1 VNSTVF
7 RRSWISLAVAAAIS
21 VGFTQSLVA
30 APPAVEQEAPAA
42 PEAKS
47 PAGGLKTLAVIS
59 GARYEKLIADISFL
73 GPYLGRPDA
82 GQMADAMLGM
92 FTGGKAATALD
103 KTKPWGV
110 IVQTDGSQFYY
121 VAVIPIANVDDLLEI
136 AKMHQA
142 EIKDAE
148 NGTKE
153 LSIPGKPP
161 AFLKTENGVA
171 FLSLAPTSLAKLPA
185 NPLEILGKMVGEYDL
200 AVALR
205 VRNIPEMYR
214 QFAIGAMQA
223 GMQQNMKRGENETD
237 EEFAAKQ
244 KLAEAQL
251 SQITQMINEV
261 DTVKLGWAIDPK
273 EKRTFLDFDYKF
285 IPGSKLAGQLA
296 AYKEQTTDFGG
307 FYQPSAAAT
316 AAFASKADPK
326 AVAENAAQV
335 DAMLQNFRQ
344 QVEREIDKKHSDA
357 KEREELKA
365 AAGDIFGAIEATL
378 KEGHMDGAVAISLS
392 PGATTVVGGIHVK
405 EPAKIEDA
413 LKKLEAVAKD
423 KPGFPGVKWN
433 AAKHGEVSFHT
444 LNAPVPEDKDELQKM
459 FGDSLELAVGIG
471 GDAVYLGVGKDN
483 VAAVGKA
490 IDASAAG
497 KDKKVPPFSASL
509 ALGPIMDF
517 AAEVSDKDREKQIFT
532 AIAAKLKGNTKDR
545 DHIRMYGQLI
555 DSGLRYHFEAEEGV
569 LEAIGTAAQ
578 MKQKAAAGN

>member
-1 VNSTVF
+1 MNVAVI
-7 RRSWISLAVAAAIS
+7 RRSWISLAVAAAVS
-21 VGFTQSLVA
+21 VGVAQSLVA
-30 APPAVEQEAPAA
+30 QQEAPAA
-42 PEAKS
+42 PEGKA
-47 PAGGLKTLAVIS
+47 PAAGLKTLAVVS
-59 GARYEKLIADISFL
+59 GAKYEKLIADIGFL

-103 KTKPWGV
+103 KTKPWGI
-110 IVQTDGSQFYY
+110 IVQTDGAQFYY
-121 VAVIPIANVDDLLEI
+121 VAAIPVANPDDLLEI

-142 EIKDAE
+142 EIKDAD

-153 LSIPGKPP
+153 VSIPGKPP
-161 AFLKTENGVA
+161 IFLKTESGVA
-171 FLSLAPTSLAKLPA
+171 FLSLAPTSLGKLPA

-223 GMQQNMKRGENETD
+223 GMQQNMKRGENESD

-251 SQITQMINEV
+251 SQITQMINEI
-261 DTVKLGWAIDPK
+261 DTVKLGWAIDSK

-285 IPGSKLAGQLA
+285 VPGSKLAGSLA
-296 AYKEQTTDFGG
+296 AYKQQTTNFGG
-307 FYQPSAAAT
+307 FYQPNAAAT
-316 AAFASKADPK
+316 AMFASQADPK
-326 AVAENAAQV
+326 LVAENMAQA

-344 QVEREIDKKHSDA
+344 QIEREIDKKHSDA

-365 AAGDIFGAIEATL
+365 AVGDIFGAIEATL
-378 KEGHMDGAVAISLS
+378 KEGHMEGAAAANLA
-392 PGATTVVGGIHVK
+392 PGATSMVGGIHVK

-413 LKKLEAVAKD
+413 LKKVEAVAKD

-433 AAKHGEVSFHT
+433 AAKHGDVNFHT
-444 LNAPVPEDKDELQKM
+444 LSAPVPEDKDELRKM

-471 GDAVYLGVGKDN
+471 SEAVYLGVGKDN

-490 IDASAAG
+490 IDASAAA
-497 KDKKVPPFSASL
+497 KDKKVPPFAASL
-509 ALGPIMDF
+509 ALAPIMQF
-517 AAEVSDKDREKQIFT
+517 ASEVADKDRDKQVCA
-532 AIAAKLKGNTKDR
+532 AIAEKLKGEAKDR
-545 DHIRMYGQLI
+545 DHIRMYGELI
-555 DSGLRYHFEAEEGV
+555 ENGLRYRFEAEEGV
-569 LEAIGTAAQ
+569 LQAIGTAAQ
-578 MKQKAAAGN
+578 MKQQRGAAAAGN

>member
-1 VNSTVF
+1 VNAAVF
-7 RRSWISLAVAAAIS
+7 RRSWISLAVAAAVSIG
-21 VGFTQSLVA
+21 VAQSLVA
-30 APPAVEQEAPAA
+30 QQDAPAA
-42 PEAKS
+42 PEGKA
-47 PAGGLKTLAVIS
+47 PAAGLKTLAVVS
-59 GARYEKLIADISFL
+59 GAKYEKLIADIGFL

-103 KTKPWGV
+103 KTKPWGI
-110 IVQTDGSQFYY
+110 IVQTDGAQFYY
-121 VAVIPIANVDDLLEI
+121 VAAIPVANPDDLLEI

-142 EIKDAE
+142 DVKDAD

-153 LSIPGKPP
+153 ISIPGKPP
-161 AFLKTENGVA
+161 IFLKTENNVA
-171 FLSLAPTSLAKLPA
+171 FLSIAQASLAKLPP

-223 GMQQNMKRGENETD
+223 GMQQNMKRGENESD

-261 DTVKLGWAIDPK
+261 DTVKLGWAIDSK

-285 IPGSKLAGQLA
+285 VPGSKLASSLA
-296 AYKEQTTDFGG
+296 AYKQQTTNFGG
-307 FYQPSAAAT
+307 FYQPNAAAT
-316 AAFASKADPK
+316 AMFASQADPK
-326 AVAENAAQV
+326 LVAENMAQA

-344 QVEREIDKKHSDA
+344 QIEREIDKKHSDA
-357 KEREELKA
+357 KEREELKGA
-365 AAGDIFGAIEATL
+365 VGDIFGAIEATL
-378 KEGHMDGAVAISLS
+378 KEGHMDGAAAVNLG
-392 PGATTVVGGIHVK
+392 PGTTSMVGGIYVK
-405 EPAKIEDA
+405 EPAKVEDA

-433 AAKHGEVSFHT
+433 AAKHGDVNFHT
-444 LNAPVPEDKDELQKM
+444 LSAPVPEDKDELRKM

-471 GDAVYLGVGKDN
+471 SKAVYLGVGKDN

-490 IDASAAG
+490 IDASAAS

-509 ALGPIMDF
+509 SLAPIMRF
-517 AAEVSDKDREKQIFT
+517 AAEVAEKDRDKQICA
-532 AIAAKLKGNTKDR
+532 AIAEKLKGEAKDR
-545 DHIRMYGQLI
+545 DHIRMYGELI
-555 DSGLRYHFEAEEGV
+555 ENGLRYHFEAEEGV
-569 LEAIGTAAQ
+569 LQAIGTAAK
-578 MKQKAAAGN
+578 MKQQAAAAAAGN